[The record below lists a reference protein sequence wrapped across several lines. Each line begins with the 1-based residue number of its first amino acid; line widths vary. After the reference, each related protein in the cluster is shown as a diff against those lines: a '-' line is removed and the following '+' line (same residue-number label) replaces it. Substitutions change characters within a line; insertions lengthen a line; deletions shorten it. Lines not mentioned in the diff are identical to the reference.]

1 MNLVKGDTRLAV
13 ITPIGRESET
23 LLDFV
28 ESVSQELIGK
38 DRHFLVTDAFTDE
51 KTYSLISKILPQFS
65 PKLNH
70 IHLEKS
76 NGIASVYLHG
86 YRKALSE
93 GFTHFLE
100 IDAGFSHDP
109 KQIGAFRALAEQYDA
124 VFGNRFTKTAKYHT
138 TLFRR
143 LLSQGGST
151 LARILLRVEFKDMT
165 SGFQL
170 FNRNAMSTLLDIGI
184 SSKGPFFQTEM
195 KFYIS
200 KSGFLIAE
208 VPISYSNPSRK
219 ISFSDVYESLA
230 SLVKLAAQR

>member
-1 MNLVKGDTRLAV
+1 VNSAIGEVRLAV

-28 ESVSQELIGK
+28 ATVSQELVGG
-38 DRHFLVTDAFTDE
+38 DRHFLVTDVFTDART
-51 KTYSLISKILPQFS
+51 KSLISKISPQFS
-65 PKLNH
+65 KKLTN
-70 IHLEKS
+70 IHLEESK
-76 NGIASVYLHG
+76 GIASVYLEG

-109 KQIGAFRALAEQYDA
+109 KQIGAFRELANQYN
-124 VFGNRFTKTAKYHT
+124 VVLGNRFAKNARYHT
-138 TLFRR
+138 TIFRR
-143 LLSQGGST
+143 LLSQGGSA
-151 LARILLRVEFKDMT
+151 LARILLRVKIRDMT

-170 FNRNAMSTLLDIGI
+170 FDRDAISTLLDIGI

-200 KSGFLIAE
+200 KSKLSLIE

-219 ISFSDVYESLA
+219 IGFADIYESLT
-230 SLVKLAAQR
+230 SLVKLAVQR